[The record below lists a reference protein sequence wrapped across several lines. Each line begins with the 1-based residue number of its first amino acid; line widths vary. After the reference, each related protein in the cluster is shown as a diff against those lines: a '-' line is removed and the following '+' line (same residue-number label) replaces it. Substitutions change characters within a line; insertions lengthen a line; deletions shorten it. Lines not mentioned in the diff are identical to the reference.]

1 MASKKI
7 NIIIDGNYVFHSA
20 FSVYAGWNKTNAF
33 PTKKDEVAF
42 VQSVAN
48 NFFATIRQ
56 LPKGGDVVFTVDS
69 RSWRK
74 AVDIPDHPGYKSG
87 RVDKDGNKGAMTPET
102 AATFYRLI
110 DEFTKYLGRVGII
123 ISRIGGAEG
132 DDLIF
137 RWSDYF
143 FKKGESSIII
153 SGDKDLT
160 QLVRIDTENENWVI
174 QWNNKNNSARFKN
187 TIYMPLGW
195 RKEWLSLADEVDI
208 FNFQIGNAK
217 EDILKLIRDQDITLL
232 VVHPDDVVIG
242 KILAGDD
249 GDDVPPVWINKK
261 WTNKQGVQRD
271 VRMTG
276 KKPAACMA
284 ELSEKYD
291 IDETNYLDKWNDAQ
305 FMQDAA
311 GLVLRLTKDV
321 DGTAEREIVIEA
333 MRRNAQLVWLKED
346 QLPYNLLAE
355 MDHHIEK
362 MMATNVTQRHLW
374 NRNGIFEGS
383 RFAEDAVPDKYD
395 PFIGIELPE

>member
-1 MASKKI
+1 MKKI
-7 NIIIDGNYVFHSA
+7 NILVDGNFIFHSA
-20 FSVYAGWNKTNAF
+20 YSIYVGWNKTNAF
-33 PTKKDEVAF
+33 PNKKDEVAF

-48 NFFATIRQ
+48 NFFATLRQ
-56 LPKGGDVVFTVDS
+56 LPKGGEVIFTIDS

-74 AVDIPDHPGYKSG
+74 AIDIPDHPGYKSG

-132 DDLIF
+132 DDLIY

-143 FKKGESSIII
+143 FKKGECSIIV

-160 QLVRIDTENENWVI
+160 QLVKISDNAQSWTI

-187 TIYMPLGW
+187 TIYTPMGW
-195 RKEWLSLADEVDI
+195 QSNYLSLADEIDI
-208 FNFQIGNAK
+208 FNFSIGNAK
-217 EDILKLIRDQDITLL
+217 EDILKLIRDQQITL
-232 VVHPDDVVIG
+232 VTVHPDDVIMG

-249 GDDVPPVWINKK
+249 GDDVPPVWINRNWKNKK
-261 WTNKQGVQRD
+261 GEQRD

-276 KKPAACMA
+276 KKPAEALELLA
-284 ELSEKYD
+284 ESHN
-291 IDETNYLDKWNDAQ
+291 IDQTNYMSKWDNHD

-311 GLVLRLTKDV
+311 GLVLRLTKDI
-321 DGTAEREIVIEA
+321 DGAAERETVIEA
-333 MRRNAQLVWLKED
+333 MRRNAQLVWLQED

-362 MMATNVTQRHLW
+362 TIATNVTQRHKW
-374 NRNGIFEGS
+374 NRDGIFSGS

-395 PFIGIELPE
+395 PFIGVEIPD

>member
-1 MASKKI
+1 MSKKI

-33 PTKKDEVAF
+33 PHKKDEVAF

-48 NFFATIRQ
+48 NFFASLRQ
-56 LPKGGDVVFTVDS
+56 LPKGDEVVFTIDS

-132 DDLIF
+132 DDLIY
-137 RWSDYF
+137 RWSEYF
-143 FKKGESSIII
+143 FNKGESAIIM
-153 SGDKDLT
+153 SGDRDLT
-160 QLVRIDTENENWVI
+160 QLVKINDNKENWII

-187 TIYMPLGW
+187 TFYLPAGW
-195 RKEWLSLADEVDI
+195 QSGWLSLADEVDI
-208 FNFQIGNAK
+208 FNFSIGNAK
-217 EDILKLIRDQDITLL
+217 EDILKLIRDQQITLMT
-232 VVHPDDVVIG
+232 VYPDDVVMG

-249 GDDVPPVWINKK
+249 GDDVPPVWINRTWKNKK
-261 WTNKQGVQRD
+261 GEQRD

-276 KKPAACMA
+276 KKPTAAL
-284 ELSEKYD
+284 EQLSESYN
-291 IDETNYLDKWNDAQ
+291 IDQSNYMSMWDDPN

-311 GLVLRLTKDV
+311 GLVLRLTKDI
-321 DGTAEREIVIEA
+321 DGAAERDIVIEA
-333 MRRNAQLVWLKED
+333 MRRNAQLVWLRED

-362 MMATNVTQRHLW
+362 TMATNVTQRHKW
-374 NRNGIFEGS
+374 NRDGIFEGS

-395 PFIGIELPE
+395 PFIGMEVPD